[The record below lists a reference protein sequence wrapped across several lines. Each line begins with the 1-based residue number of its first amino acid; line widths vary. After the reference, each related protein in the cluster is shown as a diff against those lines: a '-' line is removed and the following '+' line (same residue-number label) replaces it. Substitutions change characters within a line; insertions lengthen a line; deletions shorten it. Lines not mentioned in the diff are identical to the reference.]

1 MRVAPAI
8 CDAGPEGSN
17 VGRMFVWHAI
27 QILPNAAYLQRSF
40 RTGASLHNHQYWQQF
55 GNSRGTKF
63 PPFQD
68 GHGAKISSAVWLFRT
83 RGPRQRP
90 VCVMRQVEGWYCQ
103 EETCS
108 GTGRAAF
115 APDRWLH
122 QHAPAADGDEGV
134 MTGLLEW
141 GVGGGPVIGPAPFL
155 LSIAAWLLSLP
166 RIPR

>member
-17 VGRMFVWHAI
+17 VGRMFVWHAM

-63 PPFQD
+63 PAPD

-83 RGPRQRP
+83 RG
-90 VCVMRQVEGWYCQ
+90 
-103 EETCS
+103 
-108 GTGRAAF
+108 RAN
-115 APDRWLH
+115 
-122 QHAPAADGDEGV
+122 
-134 MTGLLEW
+134 GLY
-141 GVGGGPVIGPAPFL
+141 A
-155 LSIAAWLLSLP
+155 
-166 RIPR
+166 